1 MLKSAKKLAKCCERR
16 LEQSFCPAGFDP
28 KTEDGKK
35 TACDTVDRKAALQLT
50 ERQLRR
56 ESNLTIVNNKIV
68 TRRNV
73 LKRTGSV
80 NQMVQQQ
87 VAASPTVNDN

>member
-1 MLKSAKKLAKCCERR
+1 MLKSAKNLRNAVREGWNKVFVQPDLT
-16 LEQSFCPAGFDP
+16 P
-28 KTEDGKK
+28 KQRM
-35 TACDTVDRKAALQLT
+35 ARKQLVIQLT
-50 ERQLRR
+50 ERQLQG

-68 TRRNV
+68 TQRNV
-73 LKRTGSV
+73 LMRTGSV